1 MSRSSNRWYLY
12 LLALAMVIVW
22 FLSNCAEE
30 RLPLLVISGPT
41 DLETFAIAKEDGEVL
56 WSIAASEP
64 RTLSRIEYGSV
75 PTGFH
80 QMVPEGNEPPRSL
93 IVGEWLECETVTGDG
108 VFIHQGL
115 ATGPETFQP
124 VTSAMSLVGSEARS
138 SD

>member
-1 MSRSSNRWYLY
+1 
-12 LLALAMVIVW
+12 MVIVW
-22 FLSNCAEE
+22 FLSNRAAE

-115 ATGPETFQP
+115 ATGPETFETA
-124 VTSAMSLVGSEARS
+124 TSTMSLVGSEARS

>member
-1 MSRSSNRWYLY
+1 
-12 LLALAMVIVW
+12 MVTVW
-22 FLSNCAEE
+22 FLVNRTEE

-41 DLETFAIAKEDGEVL
+41 DLETFTIAKEDGEVL
-56 WSIAASEP
+56 WSIAASKP
-64 RTLSRIEYGSV
+64 RTLSRIEYGRV
-75 PTGFH
+75 PKGFH

-115 ATGPETFQP
+115 ATGPETFEP
-124 VTSAMSLVGSEARS
+124 VTNTMSLVGPEARS